1 MRVKSDQKGD
11 NVDTFMSIFSADTL
25 GLFLARSCT
34 ERTYVLKQ
42 FINQIVAAK
51 CQVIA
56 KSQLEKTNSE
66 QLEQSFLSLQ
76 DEILK
81 KQTELLKQNNMIT
94 WRFIKKVS
102 RSPE

>member
-1 MRVKSDQKGD
+1 
-11 NVDTFMSIFSADTL
+11 MSIFSADIL
-25 GLFLARSCT
+25 GLFPERSCT
-34 ERTYVLKQ
+34 DRTYILKQ

-56 KSQLEKTNSE
+56 KSQLEKTISE
-66 QLEQSFLSLQ
+66 QLEQS
-76 DEILK
+76 LK
-81 KQTELLKQNNMIT
+81 KQIELLKQKT